1 MGARK
6 ASATIRTLELLL
18 SKSSNL
24 FYQKS
29 LTNHS
34 VGGCGEEKAPQ
45 IRQLADSGG
54 KGLRGKGILR
64 QAQDTVVAAASAL
77 SLSRAK
83 SKGSPR
89 HSAGLAFRKI
99 FRAGIKNKKENT
111 LGPTHPSARD

>member
-6 ASATIRTLELLL
+6 ASATISQLELLL

-45 IRQLADSGG
+45 IRQLVDSGV
-54 KGLRGKGILR
+54 K
-64 QAQDTVVAAASAL
+64 V
-77 SLSRAK
+77 
-83 SKGSPR
+83 
-89 HSAGLAFRKI
+89 
-99 FRAGIKNKKENT
+99 
-111 LGPTHPSARD
+111 